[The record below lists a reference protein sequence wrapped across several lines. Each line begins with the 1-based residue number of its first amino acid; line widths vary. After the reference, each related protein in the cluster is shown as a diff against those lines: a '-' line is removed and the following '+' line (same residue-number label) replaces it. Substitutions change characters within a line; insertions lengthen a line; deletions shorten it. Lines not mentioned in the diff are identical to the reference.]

1 MMMTS
6 FPVTS
11 FSALWPALQQKNKER
26 TLRLSSIK
34 EARGHKFFNHYNL
47 FVGNKH
53 CRVQQFLGGL
63 LRLKRAELKLQRRPV
78 PDVQLMQEKKKML
91 QK

>member
-1 MMMTS
+1 MAGFTAEEQRAYIKIEFYKGS
-6 FPVTS
+6 TGTEIF
-11 FSALWPALQQKNKER
+11 Q
-26 TLRLSSIK
+26 TL
-34 EARGHKFFNHYNL
+34 
-47 FVGNKH
+47 VGNKH